1 MRTLA
6 FIALTAGVLGTASAP
21 TSAAQL
27 VENFTIGVSG
37 DADQHFLSSPFD
49 LFDPSL
55 GTLMGVSESVSGSLT
70 WDFGDTGQTLLL
82 VLAKTG
88 ASQFFFSSGAG
99 GSQGIDV
106 SLTGAG
112 GFQDPVFI
120 GLGTTPQFRAMSAFE
135 TMQTRLKRFVGER
148 THMLAAIA
156 HYVRSPGSGGLVV
169 SVLLPK
175 ALGAAPKRHRGLDS
189 R

>member
-1 MRTLA
+1 MRPRGSLR
-6 FIALTAGVLGTASAP
+6 GTK
-21 TSAAQL
+21 T
-27 VENFTIGVSG
+27 FTISVPG
-37 DADQHFLSSPFD
+37 ALDQYFLSTPFD

-55 GTLMGVSESVSGSLT
+55 GTLTGVSESVSGSLT

-120 GLGTTPQFRAMSAFE
+120 GLGTTQESLTVAQSPEIGTLSGDSLTGQVTYMYTPAAVPEPSTWAMMFLGLAGLGYGAIRRKGARRSAP
-135 TMQTRLKRFVGER
+135 
-148 THMLAAIA
+148 A
-156 HYVRSPGSGGLVV
+156 
-169 SVLLPK
+169 
-175 ALGAAPKRHRGLDS
+175 
-189 R
+189 